1 MLIQGRVFA
10 GLKII
15 YQAGDIEVEIRHAV
29 KEDIHEIMR
38 IYEYA
43 RRFMAEHGNP
53 DQWGPTN
60 WPPEALIRQDIAN
73 GSSYVCIHEDK
84 IVGTFF
90 FEMGKEIEPAYC
102 ALKAVYGWRTAPM
115 G

>member
-1 MLIQGRVFA
+1 M
-10 GLKII
+10 
-15 YQAGDIEVEIRHAV
+15 EIRHAV

-90 FEMGKEIEPAYC
+90 LKWGRRSNRPIVRW
-102 ALKAVYGWRTAPM
+102 KAVYGWRTAPM